1 MGALLVPGTSGTITV
16 PMDTIDAMT
25 TTNGESVI
33 DTALAMAI
41 TVHIGIMDMDGAA
54 IGGITTSKVTTNNE
68 PLAST

>member
-1 MGALLVPGTSGTITV
+1 
-16 PMDTIDAMT
+16 MDTIDAMT

-41 TVHIGIMDMDGAA
+41 TVHVGIMDMDGAA

-68 PLAST
+68 PPAST